1 MPGTQSRY
9 HRYYLI
15 VVLNV
20 DKLDYARLGPAF
32 TNFTSFPLVW
42 YTSTR
47 PASSEMAWS
56 SICLRSSMRLT
67 ICRTLRMV
75 ELPSKS
81 KVAPKFSNQIMA
93 VVRNGTMTGRILVSD
108 RAHLVLDYHQW
119 EDGVREKVISPD
131 KRRHA
136 CMNFSVFDS
145 QRQHPLALPRAC
157 PRTLAV
163 RYTAPIDPKRAID
176 RGLEPS
182 TTRRAGGRRRR
193 SRADAAPPRE
203 FGFELFLLFTCHCPA
218 PLATA
223 RCAGR
228 SVARETRIMVRRCI
242 SEWPESFGDSA
253 RAAPHATARCAG
265 RSVATR
271 IIDSDN
277 GPNHPSRCSSRR
289 RLGDL
294 KAAARAATRTP
305 DNGDSDTGSPRL
317 GYRLTA
323 TRRRAHYKRLLN
335 HYVMRSASSRRRLG
349 CAMRARDR
357 WRCVPSAPV
366 AGLLLG
372 PRKRRNHTMVVC
384 VI

>member
-136 CMNFSVFDS
+136 CMNFSGFDS
-145 QRQHPLALPRAC
+145 QTAC
-157 PRTLAV
+157 
-163 RYTAPIDPKRAID
+163 TA
-176 RGLEPS
+176 
-182 TTRRAGGRRRR
+182 
-193 SRADAAPPRE
+193 
-203 FGFELFLLFTCHCPA
+203 
-218 PLATA
+218 
-223 RCAGR
+223 
-228 SVARETRIMVRRCI
+228 
-242 SEWPESFGDSA
+242 
-253 RAAPHATARCAG
+253 
-265 RSVATR
+265 
-271 IIDSDN
+271 
-277 GPNHPSRCSSRR
+277 
-289 RLGDL
+289 
-294 KAAARAATRTP
+294 
-305 DNGDSDTGSPRL
+305 
-317 GYRLTA
+317 
-323 TRRRAHYKRLLN
+323 
-335 HYVMRSASSRRRLG
+335 ASSRAPESLPAHPSPTIHSPHRPKTRHRSRFGTEHDAPRR
-349 CAMRARDR
+349 R
-357 WRCVPSAPV
+357 PP
-366 AGLLLG
+366 
-372 PRKRRNHTMVVC
+372 PT
-384 VI
+384 